1 MRASG
6 AHCTKFWS
14 IDEIPAPVARLR
26 MARTHYAKNG
36 EIHIAYQVYGDGPLD
51 LVLCTGAA
59 THLDVLRED
68 PGYRRYCEQLASFT
82 RLICFDKRGMGLS
95 DRVRAGTLEE
105 RMEDVHAVLD
115 ATASKEAALIGVSEG
130 GPLSLLL
137 AATYPERTRALV
149 LCGAEVCERK
159 SEDWPWGEASAEEF
173 DDSIGKLPE
182 RWGLGLGI
190 DAIAPSIAS
199 DATRAWWGKL
209 QTHSMTP
216 ADAIAYK
223 RIAFNIDVRHVVPSI
238 QVPTLI
244 IHRDGDRVCHVE
256 NGRWLARNIP
266 GARYVE
272 LKGVDHAPFA
282 GSDDIVPEI
291 QEFLTGCRESVDPER
306 VLATVLFTDLVGSTE
321 VVRERGDRAWR
332 DLIERH
338 HAVVRR
344 ELGRFRGAEI
354 NTAGDGFLATFD
366 GPARAIRCAVAI
378 VDAVSGLGLKVRA
391 GLHTGECERVGDELA
406 GIAVHLGARI
416 AAMAGP
422 GEVVVS
428 STVRDLVAGSGLEL
442 VDRGWHQ
449 LKGVEERWRL
459 FAVAS

>member
-1 MRASG
+1 
-6 AHCTKFWS
+6 
-14 IDEIPAPVARLR
+14 
-26 MARTHYAKNG
+26 
-36 EIHIAYQVYGDGPLD
+36 
-51 LVLCTGAA
+51 
-59 THLDVLRED
+59 
-68 PGYRRYCEQLASFT
+68 
-82 RLICFDKRGMGLS
+82 
-95 DRVRAGTLEE
+95 
-105 RMEDVHAVLD
+105 
-115 ATASKEAALIGVSEG
+115 
-130 GPLSLLL
+130 
-137 AATYPERTRALV
+137 
-149 LCGAEVCERK
+149 
-159 SEDWPWGEASAEEF
+159 
-173 DDSIGKLPE
+173 
-182 RWGLGLGI
+182 
-190 DAIAPSIAS
+190 
-199 DATRAWWGKL
+199 
-209 QTHSMTP
+209 MTP
-216 ADAIAYK
+216 ADAIAYR
-223 RIAFNIDVRHVVPSI
+223 RIAFNTDVRHVVPSI
-238 QVPTLI
+238 HVPTLI

-256 NGRWLARNIP
+256 NGRWLARTLP

-282 GSDDIVPEI
+282 GNNDVVPEI
-291 QEFLTGCRESVDPER
+291 QEFLTGCRESVEPER

-354 NTAGDGFLATFD
+354 NTAGDGFLASFD

-416 AAMAGP
+416 AAMASP

-442 VDRGWHQ
+442 VDRGLHQ